1 MDAPMS
7 RPALSLLAALGLTG
21 TLAAGV
27 AHAQFASFIYQA
39 PAPCAAPTPAQ
50 CHDPAYWQ
58 TACGQA
64 ELPRTRLDAAHVCN
78 VTLQADAGAR
88 AAALPSA
95 PVLIP
100 SVTNSAAAVSPAGG
114 TTQARIE
121 TRVQPPKSV
130 VGMTTLYFGNTLKSV
145 ATASNIVAGQDV
157 LAVDP
162 NRPADNGLAVTSC
175 AEYARE
181 KYWDISLWEDAAR
194 LVGEDYR
201 AMYTTAY
208 GNVALRESIGERGRQ
223 VLAPRGVDNK
233 IRARDGAIQSP
244 NWDAAAGPKNTFFS
258 TNLAQA
264 AATAFPGAP
273 AGVEQAYGSPLR
285 LKGVVLAD
293 ATLPA
298 TLAAGRAVR
307 FENFQWHKD
316 MSTALAGTLDEQLYT
331 FDALKATYAGLL
343 QRRVEL
349 VEKSRKELV
358 GVYNV
363 EQARAQA
370 ECQRA
375 YNIAAHS
382 ANPEEAELQADEL
395 CEAAYAVRDRA
406 LRTAQT
412 SVENRLASLDG
423 TLEAALV
430 AARNKG
436 CLNTAGITACD
447 WSPKLFVESVH
458 GRYVKRREAD
468 HQACVVYTGNNFVN
482 LVNAVF
488 PGRVATNYTTSTTMV
503 DTFIALRR
511 AQVQAAVA
519 ALEGSLQP
527 AAGGDVTRI
536 GNKASDSASLGNADF
551 GASWSYAYDWR
562 VFGLQ
567 NGLCNVNA
575 SFAGDLDAAARV
587 FGRNQNLLDAHL
599 DADYTRVRAQVT
611 VLDQSLVSVDQALAA
626 EQYNLARSSTQ
637 RTNDNLTG
645 TRPSAWFSLL
655 GVPVRVSAGMAGTMG
670 VEYAAAVKI
679 NRGNVANGCTNISA
693 EFDGTFAPY
702 VNVDATADAAADFLV
717 AAFGVKVDLALAH
730 LRLPLGLNVKIATPQ
745 GQVNAAQLTVKVLLD
760 AAVRTLDGRLAAFA
774 RLGVC
779 PLCTEAQQTIFSW
792 PGFERRF
799 TLFSKTAT
807 VSIGNI
813 IPWFRNPVI

>member
-1 MDAPMS
+1 MF
-7 RPALSLLAALGLTG
+7 RPVVRLLCALSVTGAAS
-21 TLAAGV
+21 AAQ
-27 AHAQFASFIYQA
+27 AQLVNFVYQA
-39 PAPCAAPTPAQ
+39 PAPCAVPTPAQ

-64 ELPRTRLDAAHVCN
+64 ELPRTRLDANHVCN
-78 VTLQADAGAR
+78 VTLQADANAR

-95 PVLIP
+95 PVLVP
-100 SVTNSAAAVSPAGG
+100 AVTNSAAAVSPAGG

-121 TRVQPPKSV
+121 TRVQPPKTV
-130 VGMTTLYFGNTLKSV
+130 LGMTTLYFGSTLKGV
-145 ATASNIVAGQDV
+145 AAATAGVAGQDV
-157 LAVDP
+157 LALDP

-208 GNVALRESIGERGRQ
+208 GNIALRESIGERGRQ
-223 VLAPRGVDNK
+223 LFVPRGQDNK
-233 IRARDGAIQSP
+233 IRSRDGAIQSP

-258 TNLAQA
+258 TGLATA

-293 ATLPA
+293 ATFAP
-298 TLAAGRAVR
+298 TLAAGRAVKL
-307 FENFQWHKD
+307 ESFQWHKD
-316 MSTALAGTLDEQLYT
+316 LNTALAGTLDEQLYT

-349 VEKSRKELV
+349 VDKSRRELV
-358 GVYNV
+358 GVYTV
-363 EQARAQA
+363 EHGRAQA
-370 ECQRA
+370 TCQQA
-375 YNIAAHS
+375 YNIAWHS
-382 ANPEEAELQADEL
+382 ADPETAELQADQT
-395 CEAAYAVRDRA
+395 CEAAYATRDRA
-406 LRTAQT
+406 LRTALT
-412 SVENRLASLDG
+412 TVENRLASLDG

-430 AARNKG
+430 NARAKG
-436 CLNTAGITACD
+436 CLNTAGVTACD

-468 HQACVVYTGNNFVN
+468 HQACLTYTGNNFAA

-488 PGRVATNYTTSTTMV
+488 PGRAAANYTTSTTQV
-503 DTFIALRR
+503 DTYIALRR
-511 AQVQAAVA
+511 QQVQAAVA

-551 GASWSYAYDWR
+551 GATWSYAYDWR

-575 SFAGDLDAAARV
+575 SFAGDLDASARV
-587 FGRNQNLLDAHL
+587 FGLSKNLLDAHL
-599 DADYTRVRAQVT
+599 DADYGRVRAQIT
-611 VLDQSLVSVDQALAA
+611 VLDQSLVTVDQALAA

-637 RTNDNLTG
+637 RGNDNLTG
-645 TRPSAWFSLL
+645 NRPSAWFTLL
-655 GVPVRVSAGMAGTMG
+655 GVPVRVSAGMAGTLG

-679 NRGNVANGCTNISA
+679 NRGNVQTGCTNISA
-693 EFDGTFAPY
+693 ELDGTFAPY

-779 PLCTEAQQTIFSW
+779 PFCTEAQQTIFSW

-799 TLFSKTAT
+799 TLFSKTAS
-807 VSIGNI
+807 VAIGNLV
-813 IPWFRNPVI
+813 PWFRNPVI